1 MVQVVF
7 FCGDTKKAASEDI
20 VNNKKNNMNLGA
32 SKIQIMVVDDHPVVL
47 EGLRQ
52 LVNQE
57 DDLLVCAKARNAKE
71 ALETIKKQQVDLAIV
86 DMLLENTTGVQVTE
100 KLKLRCP
107 NLKILVFSMSHE
119 LQYVRRAFQAGAR
132 GYITKEEVAKEILVA
147 IRHVHSG
154 KVYIST
160 VLAKKFSNKTLAS
173 ILRGEFQDSI
183 W

>member
-20 VNNKKNNMNLGA
+20 VNSKKNNMNLGA
-32 SKIQIMVVDDHPVVL
+32 GKIQIMVVDDHPVVL

-119 LQYVRRAFQAGAR
+119 LQYVRLAFQAGAR

-154 KVYIST
+154 KVYISA
-160 VLAKKFSNKTLAS
+160 VLAKKFSSKALAS